1 MIKKPKPS
9 LKELQKNGEV
19 LEEAKSFSVPFKIE
33 SKHITIKLPKKV
45 LKYLKIDEDS
55 NINII
60 PVNNTLQLT
69 AGKVLTLIPALDL
82 RQLENEFV
90 QQA

>member
-1 MIKKPKPS
+1 MNKKSKPS
-9 LKELQKNGEV
+9 LRELQKNGEV
-19 LEEAKSFSVPFKIE
+19 LEEAKSFSVSFKVE

-55 NINII
+55 NLNII
-60 PVNNTLQLT
+60 PVNNTLQIT
-69 AGKVLTLIPALDL
+69 AGSVLTLIPAIDL
-82 RQLENEFV
+82 RQLENQFV